1 MLNSRG
7 RPQPTARGEAAG
19 TQPKLRE
26 LIARVYAMRPSVHS
40 TLSVAS
46 VAFASAVLLV
56 GCTPA
61 QVRMPAGFSEEVTSY
76 EVSGHSP
83 RRFNE
88 PVRFGPYSAL
98 EMREGGTFAWAIPL
112 GVADLGRR
120 ARPFAFTLVARAQ
133 APVEVQCRARTWTFA
148 GDRDRGLELDLTAL
162 AGPMLACGLRF
173 DDGGALP
180 LELARDGTGFHG
192 RLASP
197 WGVYALRSVHGFEGS
212 SIPSSVANGFE
223 VVRGQRSVA
232 LVDRLNAGRVHF
244 DGRLAADERVYLAAA
259 AAALLMLDEEVEL

>member
-1 MLNSRG
+1 M
-7 RPQPTARGEAAG
+7 QPTESRSVPRARAL
-19 TQPKLRE
+19 T
-26 LIARVYAMRPSVHS
+26 
-40 TLSVAS
+40 
-46 VAFASAVLLV
+46 VLLSIV
-56 GCTPA
+56 LGACVPA
-61 QVRMPAGFSEEVTSY
+61 QMRLPDGFAAQADSY

-98 EMREGGTFAWAIPL
+98 EMREGSTFAWAVPL
-112 GVADLGRR
+112 GAADLGRR
-120 ARPFAFTLVARAQ
+120 ARPFAFTLVAREQ

-148 GDRDRGLELDLTAL
+148 GDSDRSVELDLTAL

-173 DDGGALP
+173 DDGAALP

-197 WGVYALRSVHGFEGS
+197 WGEYTLRSVHGFAGS
-212 SIPSSVANGFE
+212 SIAASVPNGFE
-223 VVRGQRSVA
+223 VARGQRPVA

-244 DGRLAADERVYLAAA
+244 DGGLPADERVYLAAA
-259 AAALLMLDEEVEL
+259 AAALLMLDEEVQL

>member
-1 MLNSRG
+1 MTGLLALG
-7 RPQPTARGEAAG
+7 
-19 TQPKLRE
+19 L
-26 LIARVYAMRPSVHS
+26 
-40 TLSVAS
+40 VAC
-46 VAFASAVLLV
+46 V
-56 GCTPA
+56 PA
-61 QVRMPAGFSEEVTSY
+61 QMRIPDGFAGQADSY

-98 EMREGGTFAWAIPL
+98 EMREGSTFAWAIPL

-120 ARPFAFTLVARAQ
+120 SRPFAFTLVAREQ
-133 APVEVQCRARTWTFA
+133 APVEVQCRARTWTFG
-148 GDRDRGLELDLTAL
+148 GDSDHGVELDLTAL

-173 DDGGALP
+173 DDGAALP
-180 LELARDGTGFHG
+180 LELARDGTAFHG

-197 WGVYALRSVHGFEGS
+197 WGDYTLRSVHGFEGS
-212 SIPSSVANGFE
+212 SLASSVANGFE
-223 VVRGQRSVA
+223 VVRGQRPVA

-244 DGRLAADERVYLAAA
+244 DGGLPADERVYLAAA